1 MPIKIE
7 KVSYIYSPGTPFEIK
22 ALNDI
27 NLSIEDK
34 SFTAIIGQTGSGKST
49 LIQHFNG
56 LIVPTEG
63 TVIINNVTTEDKKD
77 RKKIR
82 TQVGIVFQYPEHQL
96 FEETVF
102 EDVAY
107 GPKNMGFDEGE
118 VKRRVEEALLSVG
131 LELDLLDKSPFDL
144 SGGQMRRVAM
154 AGVLA
159 MKPKILILDEPTAG
173 LDPQTRKNVLNLIKD
188 LRENHDIT
196 IIIVTHDME
205 EVANFADRVI
215 VLHKGK
221 IVIDGKPRDVFL
233 EIDKLQEIGLDA
245 PPLTLLFNELR
256 KHGWNVSPV
265 VLNQEEALAEI
276 CKELGVKTC

>member
-27 NLSIEDK
+27 SLSIEDK

>member
-7 KVSYIYSPGTPFEIK
+7 KVSYIYSLGTPFEIK

-27 NLSIEDK
+27 SLSIEDK

>member
-7 KVSYIYSPGTPFEIK
+7 KVSYTYSPGTPFEIK
-22 ALNDI
+22 ALDDI
-27 NLSIEDK
+27 NLIIKDK

-56 LIVPTEG
+56 LLVPSEG
-63 TVIINNVTTEDKKD
+63 TVIINNITTEDKKD

-82 TQVGIVFQYPEHQL
+82 SQVGIVFQYPEHQL

-107 GPKNMGFDEGE
+107 GPKNMGFDEAE

-131 LELDLLDKSPFDL
+131 LSLDLIDKSPFDL

-159 MKPKILILDEPTAG
+159 MKPKTLILDEPTAG

-221 IVIDGKPRDVFL
+221 VAIDGKPREVFL
-233 EIDKLQEIGLDA
+233 EVDKLKRIGLDA
-245 PPLTLLFNELR
+245 PPLTILFIELR
-256 KHGWNVSPV
+256 KKGWNVSPV
-265 VLNQEEALAEI
+265 VLNQREALIEI
-276 CKELGVKTC
+276 CKELGVKKC